1 MTSKQQNRSLF
12 IHQRELR
19 QKALASAI
27 RRCWTYAITK
37 SKDRRRSRSVGG
49 EKKMARRIEA
59 LGMVVVGNIIAFNA
73 EKRKRLYLCLSK
85 NGTYCVAT
93 RIYDAHIFRVG
104 EMTPAIVNLNRLGYK
119 QFVIIQVMAKAGRRS
134 NVQIQTISDELIP
147 ENKTTLH
154 KRRGRRRKEKIQCV
168 ISS

>member
-1 MTSKQQNRSLF
+1 
-12 IHQRELR
+12 
-19 QKALASAI
+19 
-27 RRCWTYAITK
+27 
-37 SKDRRRSRSVGG
+37 
-49 EKKMARRIEA
+49 MARRIEP

-73 EKRKRLYLCLSK
+73 EKRKRSYLCLSK

-119 QFVIIQVMAKAGRRS
+119 QFLIIQVMAKTGRRS
-134 NVQIQTISDELIP
+134 SIQIQTVADEQIP
-147 ENKTTLH
+147 KVATVLH
-154 KRRGRRRKEKIQCV
+154 KRRGRPRKEKIQCV